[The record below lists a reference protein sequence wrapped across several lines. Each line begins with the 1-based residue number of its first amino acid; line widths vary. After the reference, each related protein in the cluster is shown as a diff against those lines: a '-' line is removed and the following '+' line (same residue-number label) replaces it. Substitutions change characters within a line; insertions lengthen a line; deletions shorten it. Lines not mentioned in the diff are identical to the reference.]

1 MVSLFGYPGA
11 GHFVVGSPRWG
22 AFYALTFTLTTLAGI
37 SEVWYLIPELWK
49 MYQGYATT
57 ISRMPNFGR
66 LGLWIVLTAA
76 LWVASA
82 VHSGILANQSNARSL
97 KNLDQS
103 IDGQKYGEQ
112 DVTNDQAEHS

>member
-22 AFYALTFTLTTLAGI
+22 VFYALTFTLTTLAGI
-37 SEVWYLIPELWK
+37 SEVWYLVPELWK

-97 KNLDQS
+97 KNLF
-103 IDGQKYGEQ
+103 
-112 DVTNDQAEHS
+112 NR